1 MRNLI
6 RNMKP
11 YKGLICIML
20 VLLMVQAWADMS
32 LPQYTSDIIDTG
44 IQNKGVEHILP
55 EKIQDDEYQMA
66 QIFMDNGQKTSWQK
80 AYKKT
85 DAEKDGKVIYKRKN
99 LSKEKLDKLD
109 KELLTP
115 VVLTYQLGHMQVKQ
129 YKEVLVQSMEKNP
142 GSAAMAGQISSMS
155 IEQISKMPGV
165 NIRTFKAEDQNGKT
179 KTYVDA
185 RPSVQAMIQSGAMD
199 QNAIDKMKEQNNKI
213 VKKTGDQ
220 TLKSMGI
227 AYAADCSKKAGMDM
241 NKIQMDY
248 LWHCGLIMFLMAG
261 LMMVMS
267 VLVSFFASRVG
278 ANIGR
283 DLRGQVFSRVMKFS
297 SAEMSKFHTSSLITR
312 ATNDIQQVQ
321 MVSTM
326 LLRMV
331 LYSPILAVWGIVK
344 VAETK
349 AHMNY
354 VIVGGVMVIVF
365 MVMILMV
372 IAMPKFKIMQKLVDK
387 LNGVSREILT
397 GLQVIRAFGRED
409 VEEARFDQANLELKK
424 TQLFTNRVMTFMR
437 PIMMLIMYT
446 LTVIITWVAAHRI
459 DSGDLQVGAM
469 TAFITYSMIIV
480 ISFMIITVM
489 SILLPRA
496 GVAADRI
503 REVIDTEPSINEKEE
518 AKELKVTD
526 GIVEFSHVDFKY
538 PDAEEN
544 IITDISFTAKPGETT
559 AIIGST
565 GCGKSTLVSLIPRF
579 YDVTGGSIKIDGQDI
594 RDVTIKS
601 LRDAIGFVQQKGVL
615 FSGTISSNL
624 KFGNDQAS
632 DEVVKS
638 AADTAQASD
647 FIEEKEEGFDSFIS
661 QGGSNVSGGQKQRL
675 SIARAI
681 VKDPAIMVFDDS
693 FSALD
698 MKTDAK
704 LRKALDK
711 KVKNTTKI
719 IVAQRVGT
727 ILHAEQIL
735 VLDEGRIVGRGTHE
749 QLMKSCDEYKQIA
762 ESQLSSLELEG
773 RA

>member
-199 QNAIDKMKEQNNKI
+199 QNAIHKMKEQNNKI
-213 VKKTGDQ
+213 VNKTGDQ

-372 IAMPKFKIMQKLVDK
+372 IAMPKFKVMQKLVDK

-565 GCGKSTLVSLIPRF
+565 GCGKSTLVSLLPRF

>member
-199 QNAIDKMKEQNNKI
+199 QNAIHKMKEQNNKI
-213 VKKTGDQ
+213 VNKTGDQ

-372 IAMPKFKIMQKLVDK
+372 IAMPKFKVMQKLVDK

>member
-85 DAEKDGKVIYKRKN
+85 GAEKDGKVIYKRKN

-213 VKKTGDQ
+213 VNKTGDQ

-372 IAMPKFKIMQKLVDK
+372 IAMPKFKVMQKLVDQ

>member
-1 MRNLI
+1 
-6 RNMKP
+6 MKP

-199 QNAIDKMKEQNNKI
+199 QNAIHKMKEQNNKI
-213 VKKTGDQ
+213 VNKTGDQ

-372 IAMPKFKIMQKLVDK
+372 IAMPKFKVMQKLVDK

>member
-142 GSAAMAGQISSMS
+142 GTAAMAGQISSMS

-526 GIVEFSHVDFKY
+526 GVVEFSHVDFKY

>member
-1 MRNLI
+1 
-6 RNMKP
+6 MKP

-199 QNAIDKMKEQNNKI
+199 QNAIHKMKEQNNKI

-372 IAMPKFKIMQKLVDK
+372 IAMPKFKVMQKLVDK

-489 SILLPRA
+489 SILLQRA

-503 REVIDTEPSINEKEE
+503 REVIYRARSINEKEE

-698 MKTDAK
+698 MKTDAR

>member
-213 VKKTGDQ
+213 VNKTGDQ

-241 NKIQMDY
+241 NKIQIDY

-565 GCGKSTLVSLIPRF
+565 GCGKSTLVSLLPRF

-632 DEVVKS
+632 DKVVKS

>member
-1 MRNLI
+1 
-6 RNMKP
+6 MKP

-199 QNAIDKMKEQNNKI
+199 QNAIHKMKEQNNKI

-283 DLRGQVFSRVMKFS
+283 DLRGQIFSRVMKFS

-372 IAMPKFKIMQKLVDK
+372 IAMPKFKVMQKLVDK

>member
-142 GSAAMAGQISSMS
+142 GSAAMVGQISSMS

-526 GIVEFSHVDFKY
+526 GVVEFSHVDFKY

-565 GCGKSTLVSLIPRF
+565 GCGKSTLVSLLPRF

>member
-241 NKIQMDY
+241 NKIQIDY

-372 IAMPKFKIMQKLVDK
+372 IAMPKFKVMQKLVDQ

-735 VLDEGRIVGRGTHE
+735 VLDEGRIVGSGTHE

>member
-1 MRNLI
+1 
-6 RNMKP
+6 MKP

-142 GSAAMAGQISSMS
+142 ESAAMAGQISSMS

-199 QNAIDKMKEQNNKI
+199 QNAIHKMKEQNNKI
-213 VKKTGDQ
+213 VNKTGDQ

-267 VLVSFFASRVG
+267 VWVSFFASRVG

-372 IAMPKFKIMQKLVDK
+372 IAMPKFKVMQKLVDK

-601 LRDAIGFVQQKGVL
+601 LRDAIGFVQQKGIL

-698 MKTDAK
+698 MKTDAR

>member
-1 MRNLI
+1 
-6 RNMKP
+6 MKP

-213 VKKTGDQ
+213 VNKTGDQ

-372 IAMPKFKIMQKLVDK
+372 IAMPKFKVMQKLVDQ

>member
-1 MRNLI
+1 
-6 RNMKP
+6 MKP

-213 VKKTGDQ
+213 VNKTGDQ

>member
-199 QNAIDKMKEQNNKI
+199 QNAIHKMKEQNNKI
-213 VKKTGDQ
+213 VNKTGDQ

-372 IAMPKFKIMQKLVDK
+372 IAMPKFKVMQKLVDK

-503 REVIDTEPSINEKEE
+503 REVIDTEPSIKEKEE

-565 GCGKSTLVSLIPRF
+565 GCGKSTLVSLLPRF

-632 DEVVKS
+632 DKVVKS

-698 MKTDAK
+698 MKTDAR

>member
-1 MRNLI
+1 
-6 RNMKP
+6 MKP

-199 QNAIDKMKEQNNKI
+199 QNAIHKMKEQNNKI

-372 IAMPKFKIMQKLVDK
+372 IAMPKFKVMQKLVDK

-698 MKTDAK
+698 MKTDAR

>member
-241 NKIQMDY
+241 NKIQIDY

-565 GCGKSTLVSLIPRF
+565 GCGKSTLVSLLPRF

>member
-1 MRNLI
+1 
-6 RNMKP
+6 MKP

-199 QNAIDKMKEQNNKI
+199 QNAIHKMKEQNNKI

-283 DLRGQVFSRVMKFS
+283 DLRGQIFSRVMKFS

-372 IAMPKFKIMQKLVDK
+372 IAMPKFKVMQKLVDK

-565 GCGKSTLVSLIPRF
+565 GCGKSTLVSLLPRF

>member
-1 MRNLI
+1 
-6 RNMKP
+6 MKP

-213 VKKTGDQ
+213 VNKTGDQ

-372 IAMPKFKIMQKLVDK
+372 IAMPKFKVMQKLVDK

-503 REVIDTEPSINEKEE
+503 REVIDTEPSIKEKEE

-538 PDAEEN
+538 HDAEEN

-565 GCGKSTLVSLIPRF
+565 GCGKSTLVSLLPRF

>member
-1 MRNLI
+1 
-6 RNMKP
+6 MKP

-199 QNAIDKMKEQNNKI
+199 QNAIHKMKEQNNKI

-372 IAMPKFKIMQKLVDK
+372 IAMPKFKVMQKLVDK

-565 GCGKSTLVSLIPRF
+565 GCGKSTLVSLLPRF

-624 KFGNDQAS
+624 KFSNDQAS

-735 VLDEGRIVGRGTHE
+735 VLDEGRIVGSGTHE

>member
-66 QIFMDNGQKTSWQK
+66 QIFMDNDQKTSWQK

-372 IAMPKFKIMQKLVDK
+372 IAMPKFKVMQKLVDK

-681 VKDPAIMVFDDS
+681 VKNPAIMVFDDS

>member
-1 MRNLI
+1 
-6 RNMKP
+6 MKP

-372 IAMPKFKIMQKLVDK
+372 IAMPKFKVMQKLVDK

-565 GCGKSTLVSLIPRF
+565 GCGKSTLVSLLPRF

-624 KFGNDQAS
+624 KFSNDQAS

-735 VLDEGRIVGRGTHE
+735 VLDEGRIVGSGTHE

>member
-1 MRNLI
+1 
-6 RNMKP
+6 MKP

-199 QNAIDKMKEQNNKI
+199 QNAIHKMKEQNNKI

-241 NKIQMDY
+241 NKIQIDY

-565 GCGKSTLVSLIPRF
+565 GCGKSTLVSLLPRF

-624 KFGNDQAS
+624 KFSNDQAS

-735 VLDEGRIVGRGTHE
+735 VLDEGRIVGSGTHE

>member
-199 QNAIDKMKEQNNKI
+199 QNAIHKMKEQNNKI

-372 IAMPKFKIMQKLVDK
+372 IAMPKFKVMQKLVDK

-503 REVIDTEPSINEKEE
+503 REVIDTEPSIKEKEE

-565 GCGKSTLVSLIPRF
+565 GCGKSTLVSLLPRF

>member
-213 VKKTGDQ
+213 VNKTGDQ

-372 IAMPKFKIMQKLVDK
+372 IAMPKFKVMQKLVDK

-762 ESQLSSLELEG
+762 ESQISSLELEG

>member
-372 IAMPKFKIMQKLVDK
+372 IAMPKFKVMQKLVDK

-538 PDAEEN
+538 PHAEEN

>member
-1 MRNLI
+1 
-6 RNMKP
+6 MKP

-66 QIFMDNGQKTSWQK
+66 QIFMDNDQKISWQK

-85 DAEKDGKVIYKRKN
+85 GAEKDGKVIYKRKN

-213 VKKTGDQ
+213 VNKTGDQ

-372 IAMPKFKIMQKLVDK
+372 IAMPKFKVMQKLVDK

-565 GCGKSTLVSLIPRF
+565 GCGKSTLVSLLPRF

>member
-1 MRNLI
+1 
-6 RNMKP
+6 MKP

-142 GSAAMAGQISSMS
+142 GSAAMAGQINSMS

-213 VKKTGDQ
+213 VNKTGDQ

-227 AYAADCSKKAGMDM
+227 AYAADCSKKAGMDI

-372 IAMPKFKIMQKLVDK
+372 IAMPKFKVMQKLVDK

-565 GCGKSTLVSLIPRF
+565 GCGKSTLVSLLPRF

>member
-129 YKEVLVQSMEKNP
+129 YKEGLVQSMEKNP

-354 VIVGGVMVIVF
+354 DIVGGVMVIVF

-459 DSGDLQVGAM
+459 DSGDLQVGGM

-579 YDVTGGSIKIDGQDI
+579 YDVTGGSIKIDSQDI

-698 MKTDAK
+698 MKTDAR

>member
-213 VKKTGDQ
+213 VNKTGDQ

-297 SAEMSKFHTSSLITR
+297 SAEMSKFPTSSLITR

-372 IAMPKFKIMQKLVDK
+372 IAMPKFKVMQKLVDQ

>member
-1 MRNLI
+1 
-6 RNMKP
+6 MKP

-80 AYKKT
+80 AYKKS

-142 GSAAMAGQISSMS
+142 GTAAMAGQISSMS

-199 QNAIDKMKEQNNKI
+199 QNAIDKMKEQNNKV

-526 GIVEFSHVDFKY
+526 GVVEFSHVDFKY

-698 MKTDAK
+698 MKTDAR

>member
-283 DLRGQVFSRVMKFS
+283 DLRGQIFSRVMKFS

-372 IAMPKFKIMQKLVDK
+372 IAMPKFKVMQKLVDK

>member
-213 VKKTGDQ
+213 VNKTGDQ

-372 IAMPKFKIMQKLVDK
+372 IAMPKFKVMQKLVDQ

-518 AKELKVTD
+518 ARELKVTD

>member
-85 DAEKDGKVIYKRKN
+85 DTEKDGKVIYKRKN

-199 QNAIDKMKEQNNKI
+199 QNAIHKMKEQNNKI

-372 IAMPKFKIMQKLVDK
+372 IAMPKFKVMQKLVDK

-565 GCGKSTLVSLIPRF
+565 GCGKSTLVSLLPRF

>member
-66 QIFMDNGQKTSWQK
+66 QIFMDNDQKTSWQK

-85 DAEKDGKVIYKRKN
+85 GAEKDGKVIYKRKN

-372 IAMPKFKIMQKLVDK
+372 IAMPKFKVMQKLVDK

-503 REVIDTEPSINEKEE
+503 REVIDTEPSIKEKEE

-565 GCGKSTLVSLIPRF
+565 GCGKSTLVSLLPRF

-615 FSGTISSNL
+615 FSGTILSNL

>member
-80 AYKKT
+80 AYEKT

-199 QNAIDKMKEQNNKI
+199 QNAIHKMKEQNNKI
-213 VKKTGDQ
+213 VNKTGDQ

-372 IAMPKFKIMQKLVDK
+372 IAMPKFKVMQKLVDK

-409 VEEARFDQANLELKK
+409 VEETRFDQANLELKK

-735 VLDEGRIVGRGTHE
+735 VLDEGRIVGSGTHE

>member
-213 VKKTGDQ
+213 VNKTGDQ

-372 IAMPKFKIMQKLVDK
+372 IAMPKFKVMQKLVDK

-459 DSGDLQVGAM
+459 DSGELQVGAM

>member
-213 VKKTGDQ
+213 VNKTGDQ

-241 NKIQMDY
+241 NKIQIDY

-372 IAMPKFKIMQKLVDK
+372 IAMPKFKVMQKLVDK

-624 KFGNDQAS
+624 KFSNDQAS

-735 VLDEGRIVGRGTHE
+735 VLDEGRIVGSGTHE

>member
-199 QNAIDKMKEQNNKI
+199 QNAIHKMKEQNNKI

-241 NKIQMDY
+241 NKIQIDY

-565 GCGKSTLVSLIPRF
+565 GCGKSTLVSLLPRF

-624 KFGNDQAS
+624 KFSNDQAS

-698 MKTDAK
+698 MKTDAR

>member
-1 MRNLI
+1 
-6 RNMKP
+6 MKP

-66 QIFMDNGQKTSWQK
+66 QIFMDNDQKTSWQK

-85 DAEKDGKVIYKRKN
+85 GAEKDGKVIYKRKN

-372 IAMPKFKIMQKLVDK
+372 IAMPKFKVMQKLVDK

-503 REVIDTEPSINEKEE
+503 REVIDTEPSIKEKEE

-565 GCGKSTLVSLIPRF
+565 GCGKSTLVSLLPRF

-615 FSGTISSNL
+615 FSGTILSNL

>member
-241 NKIQMDY
+241 NKIQIDY